1 MQSVRLKIPY
11 IDAAQVE
18 KSVTHNEALAL
29 LDVVVGAAVD
39 GFLVNTPPA
48 SPAVGTCYVIGDAP
62 TAAWVGHA
70 LALAGYTEGGW
81 RFIAAMDGLNAVDKA
96 SGETVV
102 FRDGTWERGHVRAAN
117 LSVGGVQVVGARQAG
132 VSDPAGGST
141 VDVEAR
147 AAIASILAGLRSHG
161 LIGS

>member
-62 TAAWVGHA
+62 TGAWVGHA
-70 LALAGYTEGGW
+70 LALAGYTDGGW
-81 RFIAAMDGLNAVDKA
+81 RFIAAVDGLSALDMA

-102 FRDGTWERGHVRAAN
+102 FRDGTWERGHVRAAS